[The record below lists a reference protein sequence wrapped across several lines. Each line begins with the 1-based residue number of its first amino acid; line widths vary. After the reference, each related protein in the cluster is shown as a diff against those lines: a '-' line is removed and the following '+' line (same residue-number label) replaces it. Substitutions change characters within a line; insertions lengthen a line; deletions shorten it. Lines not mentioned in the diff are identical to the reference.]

1 MWRPRQP
8 DLTPVRHPPRPDR
21 GTARARLLVAH
32 GEGEDDARMF
42 LSEPPSTPQT
52 AALYEHDLADRGW
65 VMNLTRAWAWRPE
78 VLEAFV
84 AARSAAVAGSGLT
97 ERDVAVLVTATASAR
112 GDSYCSLAWG
122 AKLAG
127 LSSPESAAG
136 VLGGASP
143 DALTEREHA
152 LADWARHAVTDPSTT
167 TVEEVERLRA
177 AGLDDR
183 DILSATVFLAMRLA
197 FSTVNNAL
205 GVLPDAQ
212 LVADAPAQ
220 VAQVVAY
227 GRPAE
232 ESPSGAGG

>member
-1 MWRPRQP
+1 MAPATAPR
-8 DLTPVRHPPRPDR
+8 
-21 GTARARLLVAH
+21 ALVAPTAA
-32 GEGEDDARMF
+32 GDDARMF
-42 LSEPPSTPQT
+42 LDEPPTTPET
-52 AALYEHDLADRGW
+52 TALYDHDLADRGW

-78 VLEAFV
+78 VFAAFV
-84 AARSAAVAGSGLT
+84 DARSAAVAGSGLT
-97 ERDVAVLVTATASAR
+97 ERDVAVLVAATASAR

-136 VLGGASP
+136 VLGGAAP
-143 DALTEREHA
+143 DDLSEREHA

-167 TVEEVERLRA
+167 TREEVDRLRA

-205 GVLPDAQ
+205 GVAPDAQ
-212 LVADAPAQ
+212 LLADAPTP
-220 VAQVVAY
+220 VAEVVGY
-227 GRPAE
+227 GRAPDPA
-232 ESPSGAGG
+232 

>member
-1 MWRPRQP
+1 
-8 DLTPVRHPPRPDR
+8 VPP
-21 GTARARLLVAH
+21 AH
-32 GEGEDDARMF
+32 EVDDACMF
-42 LSEPPSTPQT
+42 LTEPPATPEA
-52 AALYEHDLADRGW
+52 AALYDHDLADRGW

-78 VLEAFV
+78 VFEAFG
-84 AARSAAVAGSGLT
+84 AARSACVAGSALG
-97 ERDVAVLVTATASAR
+97 ERDVAVLVAATASAR

-127 LSSPESAAG
+127 LTSAESAAG

-167 TVEEVERLRA
+167 TAEEVQRLRA

-197 FSTVNNAL
+197 FSTVNAAL
-205 GVLPDAQ
+205 GVQPDAQ
-212 LVADAPAQ
+212 LLADAPAP
-220 VAQVVAY
+220 VAEVVGY
-227 GRPAE
+227 GRPPATV
-232 ESPSGAGG
+232 